1 MVLGT
6 GSFRGRVER
15 RSCLTGHP
23 EKIVSKGDSQEG
35 KGMKSKQGFYI
46 VFIVFTFIASIN
58 GCAKKNVPPPPPGYG
73 GGESGYAQMPPSGPG
88 GMDEAKWRELGIN
101 SEAEK
106 REFLDRAKVF
116 ENQDV
121 YFDYDS
127 YTLTEPAKKVLDEK
141 IAFLKRYAKVAVTIE
156 GHCDERGTTE
166 YNIALGERRA
176 TAAQQYIHASG
187 SSNLKLT
194 TVSYGKERP
203 VATGHDEASY
213 AKNRRDHFVLNY

>member
-1 MVLGT
+1 MKNKHGVFLVLM
-6 GSFRGRVER
+6 
-15 RSCLTGHP
+15 
-23 EKIVSKGDSQEG
+23 I
-35 KGMKSKQGFYI
+35 
-46 VFIVFTFIASIN
+46 FTLIAAMSA
-58 GCAKKNVPPPPPGYG
+58 CSKKNVPPPPGYG
-73 GGESGYAQMPPSGPG
+73 GAGEEYGQGGAGGPG
-88 GMDEAKWRELGIN
+88 GMDDAKWRELGIN

-106 REFLDRAKVF
+106 REFLDRAKAF

-141 IAFLKRYAKVAVTIE
+141 IAFLKRFPKVQVTVE

-176 TAAQQYIHASG
+176 HAAQQYIESTG
-187 SSNLKLT
+187 LSNLKLT

-203 VATGHDEASY
+203 IATGHDEASY

>member
-1 MVLGT
+1 MKKKQSIFLVLMM
-6 GSFRGRVER
+6 FA
-15 RSCLTGHP
+15 
-23 EKIVSKGDSQEG
+23 
-35 KGMKSKQGFYI
+35 
-46 VFIVFTFIASIN
+46 FIAAMGACS
-58 GCAKKNVPPPPPGYG
+58 KKNVPPPPGYG
-73 GGESGYAQMPPSGPG
+73 GAGQEIGAPAGGPM
-88 GMDEAKWRELGIN
+88 MDEAKWRELGIN

-106 REFLDRAKVF
+106 REFLDKAKAF

-121 YFDYDS
+121 YFDYDA

-141 IAFLKRYAKVAVTIE
+141 IAFLKRYPRVAVTIE

-176 TAAQQYIHASG
+176 HAAREYITNSN

-203 VATGHDEASY
+203 IAVGHDEASW

>member
-1 MVLGT
+1 
-6 GSFRGRVER
+6 
-15 RSCLTGHP
+15 
-23 EKIVSKGDSQEG
+23 
-35 KGMKSKQGFYI
+35 MKSKQSIFLVLMI
-46 VFIVFTFIASIN
+46 FAFIAAMSA
-58 GCAKKNVPPPPPGYG
+58 CSQKNVPPPPGYG
-73 GGESGYAQMPPSGPG
+73 SPGQEYGAATTGGP
-88 GMDEAKWRELGIN
+88 MDEAKWRALGIN

-106 REFLDRAKVF
+106 REFLDRAKAF

-141 IAFLKRYAKVAVTIE
+141 IAFLKRFPKVAVTIE

-176 TAAQQYIHASG
+176 HDAQQYILNSN

-203 VATGHDEASY
+203 AAVGHDEASW
-213 AKNRRDHFVLNY
+213 AKNRRAHFVLNY

>member
-1 MVLGT
+1 
-6 GSFRGRVER
+6 
-15 RSCLTGHP
+15 
-23 EKIVSKGDSQEG
+23 
-35 KGMKSKQGFYI
+35 
-46 VFIVFTFIASIN
+46 
-58 GCAKKNVPPPPPGYG
+58 
-73 GGESGYAQMPPSGPG
+73 
-88 GMDEAKWRELGIN
+88 MDEAKWRELGIN

-106 REFLDRAKVF
+106 REFLDKAKVF

-121 YFDYDS
+121 YFDYDA

-141 IAFLKRYAKVAVTIE
+141 MAFLKRFPRVAVTIE

-176 TAAQQYIHASG
+176 NAAQQYILNSN

-203 VATGHDEASY
+203 VASGHDEASY
-213 AKNRRDHFVLNY
+213 AKNRRAHFVLNY

>member
-1 MVLGT
+1 
-6 GSFRGRVER
+6 
-15 RSCLTGHP
+15 
-23 EKIVSKGDSQEG
+23 
-35 KGMKSKQGFYI
+35 
-46 VFIVFTFIASIN
+46 
-58 GCAKKNVPPPPPGYG
+58 
-73 GGESGYAQMPPSGPG
+73 
-88 GMDEAKWRELGIN
+88 LGIN

-106 REFLDRAKVF
+106 REFLDRAQAFV
-116 ENQDV
+116 NQDV

-141 IAFLKRYAKVAVTIE
+141 IAFLKRFPKVAVTIE

-176 TAAQQYIHASG
+176 HDAQHYILNSN

-203 VATGHDEASY
+203 VAVGHDEASW
-213 AKNRRDHFVLNY
+213 AKNRRAHFVLNY

>member
-1 MVLGT
+1 MRNKRGIFPVLMIFALLAVM
-6 GSFRGRVER
+6 S
-15 RSCLTGHP
+15 
-23 EKIVSKGDSQEG
+23 
-35 KGMKSKQGFYI
+35 
-46 VFIVFTFIASIN
+46 A
-58 GCAKKNVPPPPPGYG
+58 CAKKNVPPPAYG
-73 GGESGYAQMPPSGPG
+73 GGAGQEYGQMPGSGGP

-106 REFLDRAKVF
+106 REFLEKAKAF

-127 YTLTEPAKKVLDEK
+127 YTLSEPAKKVLDEK
-141 IAFLKRYAKVAVTIE
+141 VSFLKRYPKVAVTIE

-176 TAAQQYIHASG
+176 NAAQQYLTSSG

-203 VATGHDEASY
+203 VVTGHDEASW

>member
-1 MVLGT
+1 MNRKRVIFLVLT
-6 GSFRGRVER
+6 IFALS
-15 RSCLTGHP
+15 
-23 EKIVSKGDSQEG
+23 VSISAC
-35 KGMKSKQGFYI
+35 SKQ
-46 VFIVFTFIASIN
+46 
-58 GCAKKNVPPPPPGYG
+58 NVPPPPG
-73 GGESGYAQMPPSGPG
+73 GGVPGGEYGQMPPTGPG
-88 GMDEAKWRELGIN
+88 ADEARWRELGIN

-106 REFLDRAKVF
+106 REFLDRAKAF

-121 YFDYDS
+121 YFDYDA

-141 IAFLKRYAKVAVTIE
+141 IAFLKRYPRVAVTIE

-176 TAAQQYIHASG
+176 HAAQQYIVGSG

-194 TVSYGKERP
+194 TVSFGKERP
-203 VATGHDEASY
+203 LAPGHDEASW

>member
-1 MVLGT
+1 
-6 GSFRGRVER
+6 
-15 RSCLTGHP
+15 
-23 EKIVSKGDSQEG
+23 
-35 KGMKSKQGFYI
+35 MKSKQSIFLVLMI
-46 VFIVFTFIASIN
+46 FAFIAAMSA
-58 GCAKKNVPPPPPGYG
+58 CSQKNVPPPPGYG
-73 GGESGYAQMPPSGPG
+73 SPGQEYGAATTGGP
-88 GMDEAKWRELGIN
+88 MDEAKWRALGIN

-106 REFLDRAKVF
+106 REFLDRAKAF

-141 IAFLKRYAKVAVTIE
+141 IAFLKRFPKVAVTIE

-176 TAAQQYIHASG
+176 HDAQQYILSSN

-203 VATGHDEASY
+203 AAVGHDEASW
-213 AKNRRDHFVLNY
+213 AKNRRAHFVLNY